1 MYQLFSIRQKLLAA
15 FGLILLLMAVMA
27 ALVMQKL
34 NVIEHDLVEIVE
46 DLSPE
51 MVLSAELIELSM
63 DNALLAHR
71 RHLQES
77 PALQQQMQQQRQQ
90 SLAALDKLQQL
101 EHQAAG
107 KQQLQQLQGL
117 LQVTHAS
124 QLQFDQL
131 LAGQDAGASQWLL
144 QRLDPQ
150 TDTLVTALKQ
160 FIALQRQAM
169 HRAEQEAITSYHQA
183 ETTLLTLGLAALL
196 LGASIAWLFAGKLS
210 GYLRSIVRETQRI
223 AAGDLRPRAHPLPA
237 AKRDETLQLAH
248 ATDSMRQQLADT
260 LGSIRQSSFAV
271 SDASHELSSMSEQVA
286 VSVQRQAEATGE
298 ASATLEELTVSINH
312 VSDNAEEANQR
323 SQQAGQQA
331 GQGVA
336 AVQASLQLVRQV
348 GRSVQQTGQA
358 LGELTREVQAIDR
371 IVTVIREVADQ
382 TNLLALNASI
392 EAARAGEAGR
402 GFAVVA
408 DEVRKLAERT
418 ATATGD
424 ITGMIGRIRQ
434 GVHDVEQQMGQS
446 EQQMVQAEQATQG
459 SGHTIQAAQQFSAQA
474 SQAVGSISAALGE
487 QRDASQVLACSME
500 EIAQMAEENSA
511 TVEEL
516 ATTSSQLS
524 GLADSMQQMV
534 ARFRLA

>member
-1 MYQLFSIRQKLLAA
+1 
-15 FGLILLLMAVMA
+15 
-27 ALVMQKL
+27 
-34 NVIEHDLVEIVE
+34 
-46 DLSPE
+46 
-51 MVLSAELIELSM
+51 M

-71 RHLQES
+71 RHLQDS
-77 PALQQQMQQQRQQ
+77 PALQQQMQQHRQQ

-117 LQVTHAS
+117 LQATHAS

-150 TDTLVTALKQ
+150 TNTLVTALKQ

>member
-15 FGLILLLMAVMA
+15 FALILLLMALMA
-27 ALVMQKL
+27 GLVMQKL
-34 NVIEHDLVEIVE
+34 NVIEHDLIEIVE

-51 MVLSAELIELSM
+51 MVLSAELIQLSM

-71 RHLQES
+71 RHLQDS
-77 PALQQQMQQQRQQ
+77 PALQQQMQQHRQQ
-90 SLAALDKLQQL
+90 SLATLDKLNQL

-107 KQQLQQLQGL
+107 KQQLQQLQSL
-117 LQVTHAS
+117 LQATHAS

-131 LAGQDAGASQWLL
+131 LANQDAGAGPWLL

-150 TDTLVTALKQ
+150 TETFVTALKQ
-160 FIALQRQAM
+160 FIALQRQEM
-169 HRAEQEAITSYHQA
+169 QRAEQEAITSYHQA
-183 ETTLLTLGLAALL
+183 ETTQLIVGLTALL
-196 LGASIAWLFAGKLS
+196 LGATIAWLFASKLS
-210 GYLRSIVRETQRI
+210 GHLGSIVRETQRI
-223 AAGDLRPRAHPLPA
+223 AAGDLRPRARPLPA

-286 VSVQRQAEATGE
+286 ISVQRQAEATGE

-331 GQGVA
+331 GQGVT
-336 AVQASLQLVRQV
+336 AVQSSLQLVRQV
-348 GRSVQQTGQA
+348 GRSVQQTGKA
-358 LGELTREVQAIDR
+358 LGELTREVQEIDR

-424 ITGMIGRIRQ
+424 IAGMISRIRH

-500 EIAQMAEENSA
+500 QIAQMAEENSA

-524 GLADSMQQMV
+524 GLADNMQQMV

>member
-1 MYQLFSIRQKLLAA
+1 
-15 FGLILLLMAVMA
+15 
-27 ALVMQKL
+27 MQKL
-34 NVIEHDLVEIVE
+34 NVIEHDLEEIVE

-51 MVLSAELIELSM
+51 MVLSAELIQLSM

-71 RHLQES
+71 RHLQDS
-77 PALQQQMQQQRQQ
+77 PALQQQMQQHRQQ

-101 EHQAAG
+101 EHKDAG

-117 LQVTHAS
+117 LQATHAS
-124 QLQFDQL
+124 QLQFEQL
-131 LAGQDAGASQWLL
+131 LASQDANAGQWLL

-150 TDTLVTALKQ
+150 TNTLVTALKQ
-160 FIALQRQAM
+160 FIALQRQEM
-169 HRAEQEAITSYHQA
+169 QRAEQEAITSYHQA
-183 ETTLLTLGLAALL
+183 ETTQLIVGLAALL

-210 GYLRSIVRETQRI
+210 GHLRSIVRETQRI

-248 ATDSMRQQLADT
+248 ATESMRQQLADT

-286 VSVQRQAEATGE
+286 ISVQRQAEATGE

-358 LGELTREVQAIDR
+358 LGELTREVQEIDR

-434 GVHDVEQQMGQS
+434 GVHDVEHQMGQS
-446 EQQMVQAEQATQG
+446 EQQMTQADQATQG
-459 SGHTIQAAQQFSAQA
+459 SGHTIEAAQQFSAQA

-500 EIAQMAEENSA
+500 QVAQMAEENSA

-524 GLADSMQQMV
+524 ALADSMQQMV

>member
-15 FGLILLLMAVMA
+15 FGIILLLMAMMA

-34 NVIEHDLVEIVE
+34 NVIEHDLEEIVE

-51 MVLSAELIELSM
+51 MVLSAELMQLSM

-71 RHLQES
+71 RHLQDS
-77 PALQQQMQQQRQQ
+77 PALQQQMQQHRQQ

-101 EHQAAG
+101 EHKDAG

-117 LQVTHAS
+117 LQATHAS

-131 LAGQDAGASQWLL
+131 LASHDAGAGQWLL

-160 FIALQRQAM
+160 FIALQRQTM
-169 HRAEQEAITSYHQA
+169 QRAEQEAITSYHQA
-183 ETTLLTLGLAALL
+183 ETTQLIVGLASLL
-196 LGASIAWLFAGKLS
+196 LGTAIAWLFAGKLS
-210 GYLRSIVRETQRI
+210 GHLRSLVRETQRI
-223 AAGDLRPRAHPLPA
+223 AAGDLRPRTHPLPA

-260 LGSIRQSSFAV
+260 LASIRQSSFAV

-286 VSVQRQAEATGE
+286 ISVQRQAEATGE

-358 LGELTREVQAIDR
+358 LGELTREVQEIDR

-434 GVHDVEQQMGQS
+434 GVHDVEHQMGQS
-446 EQQMVQAEQATQG
+446 EQQMTQADQATQG
-459 SGHTIQAAQQFSAQA
+459 SSHTIQAAQQFSAQA
-474 SQAVGSISAALGE
+474 SQAVGGISAALGE
-487 QRDASQVLACSME
+487 QRGASQVLACSME
-500 EIAQMAEENSA
+500 QVAQMAEENSA

-524 GLADSMQQMV
+524 ALADSMQQMV

>member
-15 FGLILLLMAVMA
+15 FGLILLLMALMA
-27 ALVMQKL
+27 GLVMQKL
-34 NVIEHDLVEIVE
+34 NVIEHDLEEIVE

-51 MVLSAELIELSM
+51 MVLSAELIQLSM

-71 RHLQES
+71 RHLQDS
-77 PALQQQMQQQRQQ
+77 PALQQQMQQHRQQ
-90 SLAALDKLQQL
+90 SLATLDKLNQL

-107 KQQLQQLQGL
+107 KQQLQQLQSL
-117 LQVTHAS
+117 LQATHAS

-131 LAGQDAGASQWLL
+131 LANQDAGAGPWLL

-150 TDTLVTALKQ
+150 TETFVTALKQ
-160 FIALQRQAM
+160 FIALQRQEM
-169 HRAEQEAITSYHQA
+169 QRAEQEAITSYHQA
-183 ETTLLTLGLAALL
+183 ETTQLIVGLTALL
-196 LGASIAWLFAGKLS
+196 LGATIAWLFASKLS
-210 GYLRSIVRETQRI
+210 GHLGSIVRETQRI
-223 AAGDLRPRAHPLPA
+223 AAGDLRPRARPLPA

-286 VSVQRQAEATGE
+286 ISVQRQAEATGE

-331 GQGVA
+331 GQGVT
-336 AVQASLQLVRQV
+336 AVQSSLQLVRQV

-358 LGELTREVQAIDR
+358 LGELTREVQEIDR

-424 ITGMIGRIRQ
+424 ITGMIGRIRH

-500 EIAQMAEENSA
+500 QIAQMAEENSA

>member
-51 MVLSAELIELSM
+51 MVLSAELIQLSM

-77 PALQQQMQQQRQQ
+77 TALQQQMQQQRQQ

-474 SQAVGSISAALGE
+474 SQAVGSISTALGE

>member
-150 TDTLVTALKQ
+150 TNTLVTALKQ

-336 AVQASLQLVRQV
+336 AVQSSLQLVRQV

>member
-15 FGLILLLMAVMA
+15 FGLILLLMALMA
-27 ALVMQKL
+27 GLVMQKL
-34 NVIEHDLVEIVE
+34 NVIEHDLEEIVE

-51 MVLSAELIELSM
+51 MVLSAELIQLSM

-71 RHLQES
+71 RHLQDS
-77 PALQQQMQQQRQQ
+77 PALQQQMQQHRQQ

-107 KQQLQQLQGL
+107 KQQLQQLQSL
-117 LQVTHAS
+117 LQATHTS

-131 LAGQDAGASQWLL
+131 LASQDAGAGPWLL
-144 QRLDPQ
+144 QRLNPQ
-150 TDTLVTALKQ
+150 TETFVTALKQ
-160 FIALQRQAM
+160 FIALQRQEM
-169 HRAEQEAITSYHQA
+169 QRAEQEAITSYHQA
-183 ETTLLTLGLAALL
+183 ETTQLIVGLAALL
-196 LGASIAWLFAGKLS
+196 LGASIAWLFASKLS
-210 GYLRSIVRETQRI
+210 GHLGSIVRETQRI
-223 AAGDLRPRAHPLPA
+223 AAGDLRPRARPLPA

-286 VSVQRQAEATGE
+286 ISVQRQAEATGE

-331 GQGVA
+331 GQGVT
-336 AVQASLQLVRQV
+336 AVQSSLQLVRQV

-358 LGELTREVQAIDR
+358 LGELTREVQEIDR

-424 ITGMIGRIRQ
+424 ITGMISRIRH

-500 EIAQMAEENSA
+500 QIAQMAEENSA